1 MSQTIKARYA
11 QGRIEPLDPVDLE
24 EGSELLVTIML
35 MGKEDPTSATAGG
48 WKTLL
53 DCRTFE
59 QEVYARRRQM
69 PRAEVR
75 L

>member
-1 MSQTIKARYA
+1 MSQIIKARYSH
-11 QGRIEPLDPVDLE
+11 GRIEPLDPVDME

-35 MGKEDPTSATAGG
+35 MGEDPTSVTAGG

-59 QEVYARRRQM
+59 QEVYARRRQR
-69 PRAEVR
+69 PRAAVR